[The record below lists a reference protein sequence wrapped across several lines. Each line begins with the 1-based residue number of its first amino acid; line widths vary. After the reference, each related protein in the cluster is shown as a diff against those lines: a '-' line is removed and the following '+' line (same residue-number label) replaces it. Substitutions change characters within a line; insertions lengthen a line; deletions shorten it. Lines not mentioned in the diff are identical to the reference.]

1 MNCRFVCPACRA
13 PLELAN
19 ENWHCGTCGRDYPI
33 LWGIPDFRLG
43 PDRYLSLAD
52 ERAKAARL
60 HNFARD
66 HSFAETLDEYYR
78 ITDDVPPD
86 MARRFADY
94 VHAGEAR
101 GRLVLDQLAPETGN
115 LLDIGCGAGGL
126 LMAAARTG
134 GGATGVDI
142 ALRWLVIARKRLDE
156 AGLDADLVCADIY
169 ALPFQDAGYDGIAAT
184 DLFEHLADQPRAA
197 KILRQQLA
205 SGGRLFATAANQF
218 CLTPHPLAGLW
229 GVGFLPP
236 RFRSRYLIWRRGIDA
251 LRHANLIS
259 PRKLRD
265 ILRQS
270 GMEKLKLAPISVPV
284 TDDIY
289 RTRLQ
294 NTAIWLYTRLR
305 RLPFVRQLMLMTGP
319 AFEISAQAAG
329 SGATDKK
336 T

>member
-1 MNCRFVCPACRA
+1 MNRRFVCPACRG

-33 LWGIPDFRLG
+33 LCGIPDFRLG

-52 ERAKAARL
+52 ERAKAAGL
-60 HNFARD
+60 HLFARD

-86 MARRFADY
+86 MARRFAAY

-101 GRLVLDQLAPETGN
+101 GWLVLDQLAPKTGN

-134 GGATGVDI
+134 VEVMGVDI

-169 ALPFQDAGYDGIAAT
+169 ALPFQAAGFDRIAAT

-197 KILRQQLA
+197 KILRQQLTP
-205 SGGRLFATAANQF
+205 GGRIFLTATNQF
-218 CLTPHPLAGLW
+218 CMTPHPLAGLW

-236 RFRSRYLIWRRGIDA
+236 RLRSRYLIWRRGIDT
-251 LRHANLIS
+251 LRHANLTS
-259 PRKLRD
+259 PRKLRGV
-265 ILRQS
+265 LRQS
-270 GMEKLKLAPISVPV
+270 GMDNLKLAPISVPV
-284 TDDIY
+284 IDDLHQ
-289 RTRLQ
+289 TRLQ
-294 NTAIWLYTRLR
+294 KTAIQLYTRLR
-305 RLPFVRQLMLMTGP
+305 RLPFIRQVMLLTGP

-329 SGATDKK
+329 LSATDTK